1 MSTKILSFDAETDG
15 LYGPAFAIG
24 AFLFK
29 DGVKVASF
37 IGRYRLTGEINPWVK
52 ENVLPK
58 MEGIPENY
66 SSYEELLRG
75 FFEWRKAH
83 KDGATE
89 IVHMGVPVEAK
100 LFIDAHA
107 MGIIGD
113 FDGPYPLVDV
123 SAIPEIGTSVDS
135 YNAEHGC
142 APDPAEFEGGTHN
155 PLYDS
160 AAAANAYLHW
170 LANR

>member
-1 MSTKILSFDAETDG
+1 MSTKILSFDAESNG

-24 AFLFK
+24 AFLYI
-29 DGVKVASF
+29 DGMEVSRF
-37 IGRYRLTGEINPWVK
+37 IGRYRLTGEINAWVK
-52 ENVLPK
+52 ENVLPQ

-75 FFEWRKAH
+75 FFAWRADH

-89 IVHMGVPVEAK
+89 IVHMGVPVEAR
-100 LFIDAHA
+100 LYLDAHR

-113 FDGPYPLVDV
+113 WDGPYPLVDI

-135 YNAEHGC
+135 YNEAHGC
-142 APDPAEFEGGTHN
+142 APDPASFAGGTHN
-155 PLYDS
+155 PLYDA
-160 AAAANAYLHW
+160 AAAANAYMHW